1 MIKYGVVSA
10 SALLIGLGA
19 CTNKDAPIIESNTI
33 EYKTEQVQTAV
44 SVVPDWFK
52 EMPEHDRNIYSAGT
66 ATAPDI
72 QLAIDV
78 ATLNAKTVLADRIN
92 GKLDSMTK
100 SFVAKI
106 GQSDIDTSVLTEI
119 ETVTKNVIASV
130 DVAGYSQVKLDV
142 LPAGTQ
148 YRAFVLLEYSDVEA
162 IKIMMNRLRKDRM
175 VYSRIRSTKA
185 WEELEEEVQSR
196 LDAEQAQSIVN
207 IESVINSKPTEQGG
221 NETPSE

>member
-19 CTNKDAPIIESNTI
+19 CTNKDAPIIESNTL

-106 GQSDIDTSVLTEI
+106 GQSDVESSVLTEI

-148 YRAFVLLEYSDVEA
+148 YRAFVLLEYSDIEA
-162 IKIMMNRLRKDRM
+162 TKIMMNRLRKDRM
-175 VYSRIRSTKA
+175 IYSRIRSTKA
-185 WEELEEEVQSR
+185 WEELEREVQSN
-196 LDAEQAQSIVN
+196 LDDEQAESVVN
-207 IESVINSKPTEQGG
+207 IEKIITAGENEKP
-221 NETPSE
+221 SL

>member
-19 CTNKDAPIIESNTI
+19 CTNKDAPIIESNTL

-52 EMPEHDRNIYSAGT
+52 QMPEHDRNIYSAGT

-106 GQSDIDTSVLTEI
+106 GQSDVEASVLTEI

-148 YRAFVLLEYSDVEA
+148 YRAFVLLEYSDIEA
-162 IKIMMNRLRKDRM
+162 TKIMMNRLRKDRM
-175 VYSRIRSTKA
+175 IYSRIRSTKA
-185 WEELEEEVQSR
+185 WEELEREVQSN
-196 LDAEQAQSIVN
+196 LDDEQAESVVN
-207 IESVINSKPTEQGG
+207 IEKVITAGGDENST
-221 NETPSE
+221 N

>member
-19 CTNKDAPIIESNTI
+19 CTNKDAPIIESNTL

-130 DVAGYSQVKLDV
+130 DVAGYSPKGRCFCRWYTV
-142 LPAGTQ
+142 
-148 YRAFVLLEYSDVEA
+148 SC
-162 IKIMMNRLRKDRM
+162 ICI
-175 VYSRIRSTKA
+175 IR
-185 WEELEEEVQSR
+185 VF
-196 LDAEQAQSIVN
+196 
-207 IESVINSKPTEQGG
+207 
-221 NETPSE
+221 

>member
-1 MIKYGVVSA
+1 MIKYGVVGA
-10 SALLIGLGA
+10 SALIIGLSA
-19 CTNKDAPIIESNTI
+19 CTNKDAPIIESNTL

-148 YRAFVLLEYSDVEA
+148 YRAFVLLEYSDIEA
-162 IKIMMNRLRKDRM
+162 TKIMMNRLRKDRM
-175 VYSRIRSTKA
+175 IYSRIRSTKA
-185 WEELEEEVQSR
+185 WEELEREVQSN
-196 LDAEQAQSIVN
+196 LDDEQAESVVN
-207 IESVINSKPTEQGG
+207 IEKVITAGGDENST
-221 NETPSE
+221 N

>member
-1 MIKYGVVSA
+1 MIKYGVVGA
-10 SALLIGLGA
+10 SALILGLGA
-19 CTNKDAPIIESNTI
+19 CTNKDAPILENDTV
-33 EYKTEQVQTAV
+33 EYKTQQVEQTV
-44 SVVPDWFK
+44 SIVPDWFR
-52 EMPEHDRNIYSAGT
+52 ELPEHDKNIYSAGT

-106 GQSDIDTSVLTEI
+106 GQSDVDTSVLTEI
-119 ETVTKNVIASV
+119 ETVTKNVIATV
-130 DVAGYSQVKLDV
+130 DVAGYKQLNLEV

-148 YRAFVLLEYSDVEA
+148 YRAFVLLEYSDLEA
-162 IKIMMNRLRKDRM
+162 TKIMMNRLRKDRM
-175 VYSRIRSTKA
+175 VYSRIRSTQA

-196 LDAEQAQSIVN
+196 LDEEQAQSIAN
-207 IESVINSKPTEQGG
+207 IESVINSNSAGE
-221 NETPSE
+221 NENSTN

>member
-1 MIKYGVVSA
+1 MMKYGVVSA

-19 CTNKDAPIIESNTI
+19 CTNKNAPIIESNTL

-52 EMPEHDRNIYSAGT
+52 QMPEHDRNIYSAGT

-148 YRAFVLLEYSDVEA
+148 YRAFVLLEYSDIEA
-162 IKIMMNRLRKDRM
+162 TKIMMNRLRKDRM
-175 VYSRIRSTKA
+175 IYSRIRSTKA
-185 WEELEEEVQSR
+185 WEELEREVQSN
-196 LDAEQAQSIVN
+196 LDDEQAESVVN
-207 IESVINSKPTEQGG
+207 IEKVITAGGDENST
-221 NETPSE
+221 N

>member
-19 CTNKDAPIIESNTI
+19 CTNKDAPIIESNTL

-148 YRAFVLLEYSDVEA
+148 YRAFVLLEYSDIEA
-162 IKIMMNRLRKDRM
+162 TKIMMNRLRKDRM
-175 VYSRIRSTKA
+175 IYSRIRSTKA
-185 WEELEEEVQSR
+185 WEELEREVQSN
-196 LDAEQAQSIVN
+196 LDDEQTESVVN
-207 IESVINSKPTEQGG
+207 IEKVITAGGDENST
-221 NETPSE
+221 N

>member
-19 CTNKDAPIIESNTI
+19 CTNKDAPIIESNTL

-52 EMPEHDRNIYSAGT
+52 QMPEHDRNIYSAGT

-148 YRAFVLLEYSDVEA
+148 YRAFVLLEYSDIEA
-162 IKIMMNRLRKDRM
+162 TKIMMNRLRKDRM
-175 VYSRIRSTKA
+175 IYSRIRSTKA
-185 WEELEEEVQSR
+185 WEELEREVQSN
-196 LDAEQAQSIVN
+196 LDDEQAESVVN
-207 IESVINSKPTEQGG
+207 IEKVITAGENEKP
-221 NETPSE
+221 SL

>member
-19 CTNKDAPIIESNTI
+19 CTNKDAPIIESNTL

-148 YRAFVLLEYSDVEA
+148 YRAFVLLEYSDIEA
-162 IKIMMNRLRKDRM
+162 TKIMMNRLRKDRM
-175 VYSRIRSTKA
+175 IYSRIRSTKA
-185 WEELEEEVQSR
+185 WEELEREVQSR
-196 LDAEQAQSIVN
+196 LDVEQAQSIVN
-207 IESVINSKPTEQGG
+207 IEKVITAGGDENST
-221 NETPSE
+221 N

>member
-10 SALLIGLGA
+10 SALIIGLGA
-19 CTNKDAPIIESNTI
+19 CTNKDAPIIENDTV
-33 EYKTEQVQTAV
+33 EYKTHQVEKTI
-44 SVVPDWFK
+44 SIVPDWFK
-52 EMPEHDRNIYSAGT
+52 EMPEHDKNIYSAGT

-106 GQSDIDTSVLTEI
+106 GQSDVDTSVLTEI
-119 ETVTKNVIASV
+119 ETVTKNVIATV
-130 DVAGYSQVKLDV
+130 DVAGYKQLNLEV

-148 YRAFVLLEYSDVEA
+148 YRAFVLLEYSDLEA
-162 IKIMMNRLRKDRM
+162 TKIMMNRLRKDRM
-175 VYSRIRSTKA
+175 VYSRIRSTQA
-185 WEELEEEVQSR
+185 WEELEAEVQSR
-196 LDAEQAQSIVN
+196 LDDEQAQSLAN
-207 IESVINSKPTEQGG
+207 IESVINSNSAGE
-221 NETPSE
+221 NENSTN

>member
-52 EMPEHDRNIYSAGT
+52 QMPEHDRNIYSAGT

-148 YRAFVLLEYSDVEA
+148 YRAFVLLEYSDIEA
-162 IKIMMNRLRKDRM
+162 TKIMMNRLRKDRM
-175 VYSRIRSTKA
+175 IYSRIRSTKA
-185 WEELEEEVQSR
+185 WEELEREVQSN
-196 LDAEQAQSIVN
+196 LDDEQAESVVN
-207 IESVINSKPTEQGG
+207 IEKVITAGENEKP
-221 NETPSE
+221 SL

>member
-19 CTNKDAPIIESNTI
+19 CTNKDAPIIESNTLK
-33 EYKTEQVQTAV
+33 YKTEQVQTAV

-148 YRAFVLLEYSDVEA
+148 YRAFVLLEYSDIEA
-162 IKIMMNRLRKDRM
+162 TKIMMNRLRKDRM
-175 VYSRIRSTKA
+175 IYSRIRSTKA
-185 WEELEEEVQSR
+185 WEELEREVQSN
-196 LDAEQAQSIVN
+196 LDDEQAESVVN
-207 IESVINSKPTEQGG
+207 IEKVITAGGDENST
-221 NETPSE
+221 N

>member
-148 YRAFVLLEYSDVEA
+148 YRAFVLLEYSDIEA
-162 IKIMMNRLRKDRM
+162 TKIMMNRLRKDRM
-175 VYSRIRSTKA
+175 IYSRIRSTKA
-185 WEELEEEVQSR
+185 WEELEREVQSN
-196 LDAEQAQSIVN
+196 LDDEQAESVVN
-207 IESVINSKPTEQGG
+207 IEKVITAGGDENST
-221 NETPSE
+221 N

>member
-1 MIKYGVVSA
+1 MIKYGVVGA
-10 SALLIGLGA
+10 SALIIGLSA
-19 CTNKDAPIIESNTI
+19 CTNKDAPIIESNTL

-148 YRAFVLLEYSDVEA
+148 YRAFVLLEYSDIEA
-162 IKIMMNRLRKDRM
+162 TKIMMNRLRKDRM
-175 VYSRIRSTKA
+175 IYSRIRSTKA
-185 WEELEEEVQSR
+185 WEELEREVQSN
-196 LDAEQAQSIVN
+196 LDDEQAESVVN
-207 IESVINSKPTEQGG
+207 IEKVITAGENEKP
-221 NETPSE
+221 SL

>member
-1 MIKYGVVSA
+1 MIKYGVISA
-10 SALLIGLGA
+10 SALLIGLSA
-19 CTNKDAPIIESNTI
+19 CTNKDAPILENGTV
-33 EYKTEQVQTAV
+33 EYKTEQVVAGV
-44 SVVPDWFK
+44 NIVPDWFK
-52 EMPEHDRNIYSAGT
+52 EMPKHDRNIYSAGT

-106 GQSDIDTSVLTEI
+106 GQSDIESSVLTEI

-130 DVAGYSQVKLDV
+130 DVAGYTQIKLDV

-148 YRAFVLLEYSDVEA
+148 YRAFVLLEYSDLEA
-162 IKIMMNRLRKDRM
+162 TKIMMNRLRKDRM

-185 WEELEEEVQSR
+185 WEELEREVQSN
-196 LDAEQAQSIVN
+196 LDDEQAESVVN
-207 IESVINSKPTEQGG
+207 IEKVITAGDNENST
-221 NETPSE
+221 N

>member
-1 MIKYGVVSA
+1 MIKYGVVGA

-52 EMPEHDRNIYSAGT
+52 QMPEHDRNIYSAGT

-78 ATLNAKTVLADRIN
+78 ATLNAKTTLADRIN
-92 GKLDSMTK
+92 GKLHALTK

-148 YRAFVLLEYSDVEA
+148 YRAFVLLEYSDIEA
-162 IKIMMNRLRKDRM
+162 TKIMMNRLRKDRM
-175 VYSRIRSTKA
+175 IYSRIRSTKA
-185 WEELEEEVQSR
+185 WEELEREVQSN
-196 LDAEQAQSIVN
+196 LDDEQAESVVN
-207 IESVINSKPTEQGG
+207 IEKVITAGGDENST
-221 NETPSE
+221 N

>member
-1 MIKYGVVSA
+1 VSA

-19 CTNKDAPIIESNTI
+19 CTNKDAPIIESNTL

-148 YRAFVLLEYSDVEA
+148 YRAFVLLEYSDIEA
-162 IKIMMNRLRKDRM
+162 TKIMMNRLRKDRM
-175 VYSRIRSTKA
+175 IYSRIRSTKA
-185 WEELEEEVQSR
+185 WEELEREVQSN
-196 LDAEQAQSIVN
+196 LDDEQSESVVN
-207 IESVINSKPTEQGG
+207 IEKIITAGENEKP
-221 NETPSE
+221 SL

>member
-19 CTNKDAPIIESNTI
+19 CTNKDAPIIESNTL

-52 EMPEHDRNIYSAGT
+52 QMPEHDRNIYSAGT

-106 GQSDIDTSVLTEI
+106 GQSDIEASVLTEI

-148 YRAFVLLEYSDVEA
+148 YRAFVLLEYSDIEA
-162 IKIMMNRLRKDRM
+162 TKIMMNRLRKDRM
-175 VYSRIRSTKA
+175 IYSRIRSTKA
-185 WEELEEEVQSR
+185 WEELEREVQSN
-196 LDAEQAQSIVN
+196 LDDEEAQSVVN

-221 NETPSE
+221 NENSTN

>member
-1 MIKYGVVSA
+1 MMKYGVVSA

-19 CTNKDAPIIESNTI
+19 CTNKNAPIIESNTL

-66 ATAPDI
+66 ATAPAI

-148 YRAFVLLEYSDVEA
+148 YRAFVLLEYSDIEA
-162 IKIMMNRLRKDRM
+162 TKIMMNRLRKDRM
-175 VYSRIRSTKA
+175 IYSRIRSTKA
-185 WEELEEEVQSR
+185 WEELEREVQSN
-196 LDAEQAQSIVN
+196 LDDEQAESVVN
-207 IESVINSKPTEQGG
+207 IEKVITAGGDENST
-221 NETPSE
+221 N

>member
-1 MIKYGVVSA
+1 MMKYGVVSA

-19 CTNKDAPIIESNTI
+19 CTNKNAPIIESNTL

-148 YRAFVLLEYSDVEA
+148 YRAFVLLEYSDIEA
-162 IKIMMNRLRKDRM
+162 TKIMMNRLRKDRM
-175 VYSRIRSTKA
+175 IYSRIRSTKA
-185 WEELEEEVQSR
+185 WEELEREVQSN
-196 LDAEQAQSIVN
+196 LDDEQAESVVN
-207 IESVINSKPTEQGG
+207 IEKIITAGENEKP
-221 NETPSE
+221 SL